1 MGFEPFR
8 QGFSLFGILFF
19 VMFGLF
25 ICMFVG
31 VLISGLLRWNK
42 NNHAPRLT
50 VPATV
55 VSKRTQVSHHHNG
68 TVETAQMHSYTHY
81 YATFQVESGDR
92 MELSLDG
99 REYGM
104 LAQGDRGR
112 LSFQG
117 TRYLGFQ
124 RD

>member
-1 MGFEPFR
+1 MGFEPFD
-8 QGFSLFGILFF
+8 QGFSLFTILFF
-19 VMFGLF
+19 LMFGLF

-68 TVETAQMHSYTHY
+68 AVETAQMHSYTHY

-104 LAQGDRGR
+104 LAQGDRGQ